1 MKNGNICLCNN
12 KTGFIP
18 TLIKFITSS
27 TFSHSLITVPD
38 VLGISMCIEAAE
50 TGVDFTRFDTGYMN
64 NLSEGYEVWN
74 IKIDQSIKDKAIIAM
89 LSDLETSYGFLQFP
103 FFVCRKFCLFFEKD
117 IKAKNNWF
125 AKDGMICSQLCVAY
139 LNACGL
145 SGVLIGYG
153 QGSVAPQDLQ
163 NIFMAHPELFEK
175 VESVRLTSQPA

>member
-1 MKNGNICLCNN
+1 MYGHIVLADTKS
-12 KTGFIP
+12 GFIP
-18 TLIKFITSS
+18 SGIKWMTNSQ
-27 TFSHSLITVPD
+27 FSHSFVTTPD
-38 VLGISMCIEAAE
+38 VFKVPMCIESAE
-50 TGVDFTRFDTGYMN
+50 GGVDFTRFDTSYQN
-64 NLSEGYEVWN
+64 NLAEGYEVWN
-74 IKIDQSIKDKAIIAM
+74 IKIDQNIKDAAIVSILA
-89 LSDLETSYGFLQFP
+89 DLEIGYGFLE
-103 FFVCRKFCLFFEKD
+103 FFYFIARKICSVFGKD
-117 IKAKNNWF
+117 IKSKNNWF